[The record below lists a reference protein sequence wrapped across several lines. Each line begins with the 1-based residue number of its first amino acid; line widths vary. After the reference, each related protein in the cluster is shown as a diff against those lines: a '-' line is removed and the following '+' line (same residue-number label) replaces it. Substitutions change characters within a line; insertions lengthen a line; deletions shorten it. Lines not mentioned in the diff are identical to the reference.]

1 MKEIWAPTYGAEAR
15 DLEQGGAAAAAG
27 AHAQPSRRSVVRRW
41 GIVIELFIHRFDE
54 AVFAYCVRG
63 VGQANFESRASDSN
77 DPLRLTAAETGG
89 NLMLLAAYIAR
100 NDVAEARDLGNLW
113 LLFLLSGFQVASEPL
128 RASSNWTSN
137 QGAAARCSMYSPRTT

>member
-1 MKEIWAPTYGAEAR
+1 M
-15 DLEQGGAAAAAG
+15 
-27 AHAQPSRRSVVRRW
+27 AQLLQLVHTHNWSRRSVVRRW
-41 GIVIELFIHRFDE
+41 GIVIELLIHRFDE

-77 DPLRLTAAETGG
+77 DSLRLTAAEKGG

-128 RASSNWTSN
+128 RAELSCVLPMASAVA
-137 QGAAARCSMYSPRTT
+137 GCA